1 MPGSGNFASGR
12 FDGGLMKTEREN
24 DVEEILSAADTAE
37 AVARM
42 ASEIVE
48 ENAGTDELAVV
59 GIHTG
64 GVPLAERL
72 VASLERLG
80 AKPAATGT
88 VDITLYRDDLS
99 QIGPAPI
106 VRATDITFDV
116 AGMTVVLVDDVI
128 LTGRTVRAAIDNLMD
143 LGRPRRI
150 ELAVLI
156 DRGGRELP
164 MQPDFV
170 GKRVRVERDR
180 IIEVVFG
187 DDGDRVITYPCRAGR
202 R

>member
-1 MPGSGNFASGR
+1 
-12 FDGGLMKTEREN
+12 MKADKGYEVSEVLSVGDTERA
-24 DVEEILSAADTAE
+24 I
-37 AVARM
+37 ARM
-42 ASEIVE
+42 AGEIVE
-48 ENAGTDELAVV
+48 ENAGADELAVV

-64 GVPLAERL
+64 GVPLAGRL
-72 VASLERLG
+72 VAALERLG
-80 AKPAATGT
+80 AAPAATGT

-99 QIGPAPI
+99 QIGPAPV
-106 VRATDITFDV
+106 VRSTDVSFDV
-116 AGMTVVLVDDVI
+116 AGMTVLLVDDVI
-128 LTGRTVRAAIDNLMD
+128 FTGRTVRAAIDNLMD

-164 MQPDFV
+164 IQPDFV
-170 GKRVRVERDR
+170 GTRVDVGPDR

-187 DDGDRVITYPCRAGR
+187 DDGDRVITYPCPAGR

>member
-1 MPGSGNFASGR
+1 MPPGR
-12 FDGGLMKTEREN
+12 FDGGLMAIKPED
-24 DVEEILSAADTAE
+24 DVVEILSAADSAH
-37 AVARM
+37 ALARM
-42 ASEIVE
+42 AGEIVE
-48 ENAGTDELAVV
+48 ENAGADELAVV

-72 VASLERLG
+72 VAALERL
-80 AKPAATGT
+80 AARPAATGT

-106 VRATDITFDV
+106 VRSTDIAFDV

-128 LTGRTVRAAIDNLMD
+128 FTGRTVRAAIDNLMD

-164 MQPDFV
+164 IQPDFV
-170 GKRVRVERDR
+170 GKRVLVERDR
-180 IIEVVFG
+180 IIEVIFG

>member
-1 MPGSGNFASGR
+1 MNS
-12 FDGGLMKTEREN
+12 EREYE
-24 DVEEILSAADTAE
+24 VSEILSVADTGS

-42 ASEIVE
+42 ASEIVA
-48 ENAGTDELAVV
+48 ENAGAGELAVV

-64 GVPLAERL
+64 GVPLAERI
-72 VASLERLG
+72 VAALEQLG

-99 QIGPAPI
+99 QIGPAPV
-106 VRATDITFDV
+106 VRSTDITFDV

-128 LTGRTVRAAIDNLMD
+128 FTGRTVRAAIDNLMD

-150 ELAVLI
+150 ELAVLV

-164 MQPDFV
+164 IQPDFV
-170 GKRVRVERDR
+170 GTRVDVERDR
-180 IIEVVFG
+180 IIEGRFG
-187 DDGDRVITYPCRAGR
+187 DDGDRVITYPCPAGR

>member
-1 MPGSGNFASGR
+1 
-12 FDGGLMKTEREN
+12 MKPEPEHEVT
-24 DVEEILSAADTAE
+24 EILSIADTAS
-37 AVARM
+37 AVARI
-42 ASEIVE
+42 AGEIAA
-48 ENAGTDELAVV
+48 ENVGADELAVV

-64 GVPLAERL
+64 GVPLAER
-72 VASLERLG
+72 VAAALEQLG

-128 LTGRTVRAAIDNLMD
+128 FTGRTVRAAIDNLMD

-150 ELAVLI
+150 ELAVLV

-164 MQPDFV
+164 IQPDFV
-170 GKRVRVERDR
+170 GTRVDVERDR

-187 DDGDRVITYPCRAGR
+187 DDGDRVITYPCPAGR

>member
-1 MPGSGNFASGR
+1 M
-12 FDGGLMKTEREN
+12 LMGD
-24 DVEEILSAADTAE
+24 DVRDVVEVLSAADTGH
-37 AVARM
+37 AVIRI
-42 ASEIVE
+42 ASEIIE
-48 ENAGTDELAVV
+48 QNGGGRELAVV

-64 GVPLAERL
+64 GVPLAERI
-72 VASLERLG
+72 VAALEQLG
-80 AKPAATGT
+80 EPPAATGT

-99 QIGPAPI
+99 QIGPAPV
-106 VRATDITFDV
+106 VRSTDVDFDV

-150 ELAVLI
+150 ELAVLV

-164 MQPDFV
+164 IQPDFV
-170 GKRVRVERDR
+170 GKRVSIRPDL

-187 DDGDRVITYPCRAGR
+187 AEGDRVIAYPSQAGR
-202 R
+202 D

>member
-1 MPGSGNFASGR
+1 
-12 FDGGLMKTEREN
+12 MKLKPEDE
-24 DVEEILSAADTAE
+24 VQEMLSVVDTAH
-37 AVARM
+37 AITRI
-42 ASEIVE
+42 ASEIIE
-48 ENAGTDELAVV
+48 ENAVADELALV

-64 GVPLAERL
+64 GVPLAGRL
-72 VASLERLG
+72 AAALEQLG
-80 AKPAATGT
+80 EKPAGAGT

-99 QIGPAPI
+99 QIGPAPV
-106 VRATDITFDV
+106 VRSTDIAFDV

-128 LTGRTVRAAIDNLMD
+128 FTGRTVRAAIDNLMD

-164 MQPDFV
+164 IQPDFV
-170 GKRVRVERDR
+170 GKRTEVARDR
-180 IIEVVFG
+180 IIEVVYG
-187 DDGDRVITYPCRAGR
+187 EEGDRVITYPSRAGR

>member
-1 MPGSGNFASGR
+1 MA
-12 FDGGLMKTEREN
+12 TEPEE
-24 DVEEILSAADTAE
+24 DVVEIFSAAETAD
-37 AVARM
+37 ALARI
-42 ASEIVE
+42 AGEIVE
-48 ENAGTDELAVV
+48 ENAGADELAVV

-72 VASLERLG
+72 VAALERLG
-80 AKPAATGT
+80 ARPAATGT

-99 QIGPAPI
+99 QIGPAPV
-106 VRATDITFDV
+106 VRSTDITFDV

-128 LTGRTVRAAIDNLMD
+128 FTGRTVRAAIDNLMD

-164 MQPDFV
+164 IQPDFV
-170 GKRVRVERDR
+170 GKRVFVEPDR
-180 IIEVVFG
+180 IIEVIFG

>member
-1 MPGSGNFASGR
+1 
-12 FDGGLMKTEREN
+12 MKPKPEN
-24 DVEEILSAADTAE
+24 EVSEMLSAADTAH
-37 AVARM
+37 AITRI
-42 ASEIVE
+42 ASEIIE
-48 ENAGTDELAVV
+48 ENAGADELALV

-72 VASLERLG
+72 VTALEKLG
-80 AKPAATGT
+80 ERPAATGT

-106 VRATDITFDV
+106 VRSTDITFDV
-116 AGMTVVLVDDVI
+116 AGMTVVLVDDVVF
-128 LTGRTVRAAIDNLMD
+128 TGRTVRAAIDNLMD

-164 MQPDFV
+164 IQPDFV
-170 GKRVRVERDR
+170 GKRLDVGRDR
-180 IIEVVFG
+180 IIEVVYG
-187 DDGDRVITYPCRAGR
+187 DEGDRVITYLCGAGR